1 MHNKHGLKRINL
13 SVSVMRMIGETK
25 MKVIAEQGP
34 FNSLGDVPGIRVG
47 HAADKGARTGV
58 TVVLPE
64 EPVLMSV
71 DVRGG
76 GPGTRDTDACS
87 PDNFLEDFHGLVFSG
102 GSVFGL
108 AAADTVTTILSERG
122 TGLPIGPRPVPVV
135 PSAILYDLA
144 NGGDKDWGETPPYQ
158 DLARQALLNA
168 SSVPVSGRVGAGFG
182 AIAGDR
188 PGGLGMASLCLD
200 GGMIV
205 AAMVCVNSF
214 GTALPTAGGDGVSP
228 GEINLPKAG
237 FEGTNTSIGVIATNM
252 DFTKAQL
259 RRLAIMAQDG
269 LARAIRPIHTP
280 FDGDTIFALSTRD
293 QKLRGAPSLDLTIAG
308 TMASD
313 CVLMA
318 VKNALKTSD

>member
-1 MHNKHGLKRINL
+1 
-13 SVSVMRMIGETK
+13 
-25 MKVIAEQGP
+25 MKVNAKQGP

-47 HAADKGARTGV
+47 HASDKGVRTGV

-64 EPVLMSV
+64 EPILISV

-108 AAADTVTTILSERG
+108 AAADTVTSILSEQG
-122 TGLPIGPRPVPVV
+122 IGLQIGPRPVPVV

-144 NGGDKDWGETPPYQ
+144 NGGNKDWGETPPYHG
-158 DLARQALLNA
+158 LARQALLNV
-168 SSVPVSGRVGAGFG
+168 SSVPASGPVGAGFG

-188 PGGLGMASLCLD
+188 PGGVGMASLCLK
-200 GGMIV
+200 GGMII

-214 GTALPTAGGDGVSP
+214 GIPLPVAGGPDLSP
-228 GEINLPKAG
+228 GDIDLPKAG
-237 FEGTNTSIGVIATNM
+237 IEGTNTSIGVVATNM
-252 DFTKAQL
+252 DFTKSQL

-293 QKLRGAPSLDLTIAG
+293 QKLRGEPSLDLAIAG
-308 TMASD
+308 TLAND
-313 CVLMA
+313 CVMMA
-318 VKNALKTSD
+318 VTSALQGSS